1 MPAQQG
7 PNGGGSLIIG
17 GRNGGGQNFVGLI
30 DDLAIWQA
38 VLEEDQIKALTD
50 GLSPSGRNN
59 EDDDNDGLP
68 DYYEENLV
76 DNLDDLN
83 GNGTG
88 PGPGSGTGD
97 FDGDGLTDLDEF
109 EETKTNPTLVD
120 TDEDGLIDG
129 VETNTGTFISEK
141 NTGTNPNSADTDKD
155 GLIDSVET
163 NTGKLVDGNNTGTDP
178 NNADT
183 VSYTHLTLPTKA

>member
-38 VLEEDQIKALTD
+38 VLEEDQIKALTE

-141 NTGTNPNSADTDKD
+141 VDKIESLYSRVVNSACDRE
-155 GLIDSVET
+155 VEIIAARRA
-163 NTGKLVDGNNTGTDP
+163 KRLFWEM
-178 NNADT
+178 AQ
-183 VSYTHLTLPTKA
+183 